1 MGGLETILDLIKQK
15 GGITMKIQ
23 GTNISMTRGDSEAI
37 KVTVQDTLGNV
48 IPLVTGDTI
57 YFTVRKNMLNTTKII
72 EKIIT
77 EFDDGEAL
85 ITINPQDTNNL
96 SFTYYVYDIQLTRE
110 NGMVKTIIPPSQF
123 RITGEVTY
131 D

>member
-1 MGGLETILDLIKQK
+1 
-15 GGITMKIQ
+15 MKIQ

-37 KVTVQDTLGNV
+37 KVTIKDTLGNV

-57 YFTVRKNMLNTTKII
+57 HFTVREYIRSTTKII

-77 EFDDGEAL
+77 EFDDGKAFISIDPE
-85 ITINPQDTNNL
+85 DTKNL
-96 SFTYYVYDIQLTRE
+96 SYTSYVYDIQLTKAD
-110 NGMVKTIIPPSQF
+110 GTVKTIITPANF
-123 RITGEVTY
+123 TITGEVTY

>member
-1 MGGLETILDLIKQK
+1 
-15 GGITMKIQ
+15 MKIQ

-37 KVTVQDTLGNV
+37 KVTVNDALGNN
-48 IPLVTGDTI
+48 IPLVAGDTI
-57 YFTVRKNMLNTTKII
+57 YFTVREHTLNPTKII

-85 ITINPQDTNNL
+85 ITINPQDTNDL
-96 SFTYYVYDIQLTRE
+96 RFISYVYDIQLTKE
-110 NGMVKTIIPPSQF
+110 NGTVKTIIPPSQLL
-123 RITGEVTY
+123 ITGEVTY

>member
-1 MGGLETILDLIKQK
+1 ME
-15 GGITMKIQ
+15 IQ

-37 KVTVQDTLGNV
+37 KVTVKDTLGNT

-57 YFTVRKNMLNTTKII
+57 HFTVRKYTLSTTKII

-85 ITINPQDTNNL
+85 ITINPQDTNDL
-96 SFTYYVYDIQLTRE
+96 SFASYVYDIQLTRE
-110 NGMVKTIIPPSQF
+110 NGTVKTIIPPSQLT
-123 RITGEVTY
+123 ITGEVTY